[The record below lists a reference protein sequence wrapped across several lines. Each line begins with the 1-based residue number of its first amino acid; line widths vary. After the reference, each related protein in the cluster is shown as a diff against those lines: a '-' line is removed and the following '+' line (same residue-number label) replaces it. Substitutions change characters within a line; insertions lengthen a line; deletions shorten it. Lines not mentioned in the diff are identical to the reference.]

1 MTVQHLGNTSLK
13 FSVSFPTPVLAQ
25 FRPLPDVG
33 VDVGAGA
40 ALPSSLEMLLD
51 PSSWPLP

>member
-25 FRPLPDVG
+25 FRTLPDVG